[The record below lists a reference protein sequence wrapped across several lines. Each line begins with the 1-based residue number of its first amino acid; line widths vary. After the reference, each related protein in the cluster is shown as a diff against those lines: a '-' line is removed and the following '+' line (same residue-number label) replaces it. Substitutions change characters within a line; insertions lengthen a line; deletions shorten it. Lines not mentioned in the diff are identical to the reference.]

1 MDEEEFIKP
10 KNNIELG
17 SNLDVL
23 SVDELSEYIKNLQG
37 EINRVKKDSVFTGN
51 KNAATTAY
59 NKVLNSFKTNN

>member
-23 SVDELSEYIKNLQG
+23 SVDELSKYIENLQN
-37 EINRVKKDSVFTGN
+37 EINRVKKLKNKKYKALDSANNF
-51 KNAATTAY
+51 
-59 NKVLNSFKTNN
+59 FK